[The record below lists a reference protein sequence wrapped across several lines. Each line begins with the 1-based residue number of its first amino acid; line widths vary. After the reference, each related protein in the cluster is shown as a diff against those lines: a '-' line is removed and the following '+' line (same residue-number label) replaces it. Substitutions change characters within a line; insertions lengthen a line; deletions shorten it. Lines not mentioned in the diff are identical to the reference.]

1 MLASGEV
8 HIVTM
13 SDVVPGVATTPR
25 GAAWACVRYQETT
38 VVLVCVHLSGG
49 RFDDVVMKSLIDAD
63 AASTTVGAAC
73 RLKQSQ
79 LAEILRKVSQ
89 ALSLSG
95 SAPSEDEQ
103 SSRHT
108 APCSDERERGGVR
121 GGGGGSGAHKEGGGG
136 GKGHVTFHDRVKGR
150 AALRRSDA
158 PRSAATRRRSSVL
171 ASDGQAERAS
181 IAAATLD
188 VGVPQ

>member
-1 MLASGEV
+1 
-8 HIVTM
+8 
-13 SDVVPGVATTPR
+13 
-25 GAAWACVRYQETT
+25 
-38 VVLVCVHLSGG
+38 
-49 RFDDVVMKSLIDAD
+49 MKSLIDAD